1 MESRLSSNGNPT
13 ARIVS
18 LADGAKVLRE
28 IHWTQCQRIDF
39 ADRVRSACMSGN
51 THVGASRNNVI
62 FTSIFAEIL
71 QRSQCTQTF
80 LNLIK
85 EHQGICRDRN
95 TCFEADVTQYPA
107 HIQIAV
113 KETPRTL
120 IVHEVDT
127 RHCLISCTPE
137 LLRQPRFARL
147 TGASDNE
154 RLSISRRLPSLKL
167 LHSRTI
173 HDQSQSPTE
182 NVRVKHILRTRNVR
196 VEPLFRTSYGGTTN
210 DIHICRVKN
219 DSSPW

>member
-1 MESRLSSNGNPT
+1 MHADILESHQ
-13 ARIVS
+13 
-18 LADGAKVLRE
+18 GAP
-28 IHWTQCQRIDF
+28 
-39 ADRVRSACMSGN
+39 
-51 THVGASRNNVI
+51 
-62 FTSIFAEIL
+62 
-71 QRSQCTQTF
+71 
-80 LNLIK
+80 
-85 EHQGICRDRN
+85 GICRDRN

-182 NVRVKHILRTRNVR
+182 NVRV
-196 VEPLFRTSYGGTTN
+196 EPLFRTSYGGTTN

>member
-1 MESRLSSNGNPT
+1 MPEVPFC
-13 ARIVS
+13 RIQICNTCAVAYSIGHHS

-71 QRSQCTQTF
+71 QRSQCTRTF

-182 NVRVKHILRTRNVR
+182 NVRV
-196 VEPLFRTSYGGTTN
+196 EPLFRTSYGGTTN